1 MLTDL
6 AQRFARRSSKRS
18 RSAPAS
24 TCRKLKGKHK
34 RLALRVGSDD
44 EVEDAI
50 FGDITPLAMTDT
62 DAPTTPRCSPRRL
75 TTDEPQLDVMRG
87 RKHPRQG
94 SSNNSSDSEPQPKRA
109 KGKEREVNTSY
120 TSPRKCSSLS
130 IHSLSNSDIET
141 RSTTRGVHAQGCRLR
156 LRRRC

>member
-1 MLTDL
+1 MPFVLTDL

-24 TCRKLKGKHK
+24 TRHKLKGKHK

-75 TTDEPQLDVMRG
+75 TTDEPQLDVMHV

-94 SSNNSSDSEPQPKRA
+94 SSISLCVRCCIV
-109 KGKEREVNTSY
+109 RYSY
-120 TSPRKCSSLS
+120 SYVY
-130 IHSLSNSDIET
+130 I
-141 RSTTRGVHAQGCRLR
+141 A
-156 LRRRC
+156 